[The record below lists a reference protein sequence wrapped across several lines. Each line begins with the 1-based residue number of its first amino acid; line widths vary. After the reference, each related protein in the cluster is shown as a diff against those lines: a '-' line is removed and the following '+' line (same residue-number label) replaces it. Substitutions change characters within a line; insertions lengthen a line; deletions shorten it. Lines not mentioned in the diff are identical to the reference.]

1 METVLYADKCVEL
14 LRFRRTRMK
23 FAVENMTVS
32 ERDERSQVLID
43 RLLMI
48 INTQTEI
55 AKLGLDLPGV
65 MSLVAQRAQELT
77 RADGAVVELAEGEDM
92 VYDAVSGIAQGQLGL
107 RLKRSGSLSGLCV
120 DAGKPLRCDNAETDS
135 RVDREACRR
144 VGLLSMLCVPLL
156 HVDTVVGVLKVVS
169 RSADAFR
176 DADNVVLKL
185 MSELIASSMYHA
197 TQYQESELFLR
208 ATHDTLTGL
217 ANRALFYDRLR
228 QCIAQ
233 AGRSGQRVG
242 VLLIDM
248 DGLNQVTD
256 QRGQRV
262 VDAAIAELGR
272 RISSVLRQSDTA
284 ARLGGDEFGV
294 ILSRVND
301 RGGPVKFA
309 ERVFERLD
317 KPFLFEGHRVPLAA
331 SVGYSI
337 FPDDGEE
344 METLV
349 AKAEELRNSEKTSK
363 QAVLIEPVA
372 APNRPHASQ

>member
-1 METVLYADKCVEL
+1 
-14 LRFRRTRMK
+14 
-23 FAVENMTVS
+23 
-32 ERDERSQVLID
+32 
-43 RLLMI
+43 MI

-55 AKLGLDLPGV
+55 AKLGLDLPSV

-77 RADGAVVELAEGEDM
+77 RADGAVVELAEGDDM

-120 DAGKPLRCDNAETDS
+120 DAGKPLRCDNAETDH

-144 VGLLSMLCVPLL
+144 VGLLSMLCVPLR
-156 HVDTVVGVLKVVS
+156 HVDTVVGVLKVIS
-169 RSADAFR
+169 RSANAFR
-176 DADNVVLKL
+176 DADNVVLRL
-185 MSELIASSMYHA
+185 MSDLIAASMYHA

-217 ANRALFYDRLR
+217 ATRALFYDRLR
-228 QCIAQ
+228 QCISQ

-242 VLLIDM
+242 VLIINM
-248 DGLNQVTD
+248 DGMKDIND
-256 QRGQRV
+256 QRGQKV
-262 VDAAIAELGR
+262 GDAAIAEMGR

-284 ARLGGDEFGV
+284 ARLGGDEFGI

-309 ERVFERLD
+309 ERVFDRLN

-331 SVGYSI
+331 SVGCSI
-337 FPDDGEE
+337 YPDDGEE
-344 METLV
+344 METIV
-349 AKAEELRNSEKTSK
+349 AKANEVMVSEKHSK
-363 QAVLIEPVA
+363 RATLPTPVQEPS
-372 APNRPHASQ
+372 RLQASQ